1 MLSPPAGCLQ
11 APPPSHWSVVI
22 LVTFF
27 GSTVYIALHCVAGFE
42 EGTASYTKHQCC
54 FVVKMMAKRGR
65 LDYEDYERHI
75 SGKALNLARK
85 STCLAFNFSHLTN
98 YIKQTNKKM
107 RKKNKQTSKQT
118 NNKTTHL
125 PTLSNRNQLLEGT
138 TSHSLAAHF
147 SCDVDIS

>member
-1 MLSPPAGCLQ
+1 MLSPPAGCPQ
-11 APPPSHWSVVI
+11 APPPSQWSVVI
-22 LVTFF
+22 LLVTFF

-75 SGKALNLARK
+75 SGKTLNLARK

-107 RKKNKQTSKQT
+107 IKNKQTSKK
-118 NNKTTHL
+118 NKQRDDPPAHAQQQKPAAGGNHL
-125 PTLSNRNQLLEGT
+125 A
-138 TSHSLAAHF
+138 LACCTF
-147 SCDVDIS
+147 